1 MYMRK
6 PTKKGHEIDNSSI
19 FYPAEEVPMNH
30 QKVSLEDTL
39 GTFQLH
45 FFLSYVIILSKKVV
59 INNRQTFF
67 LLKK

>member
-1 MYMRK
+1 
-6 PTKKGHEIDNSSI
+6 
-19 FYPAEEVPMNH
+19 MNH